1 MFFAEKKELL
11 VLARCVSF
19 LSIPPVIFGNA
30 FVDRGFGMGEIIF
43 IPPISLP
50 YPSHH
55 TPLTLREK
63 VGITGEIWERKGRDE
78 GRDEIDG
85 NPL

>member
-50 YPSHH
+50 SHSLD
-55 TPLTLREK
+55 TPRE
-63 VGITGEIWERKGRDE
+63 GGDHGRDMGEKRE
-78 GRDEIDG
+78 G
-85 NPL
+85 

>member
-1 MFFAEKKELL
+1 
-11 VLARCVSF
+11 VSF

-50 YPSHH
+50 SHSLN
-55 TPLTLREK
+55 TPRE